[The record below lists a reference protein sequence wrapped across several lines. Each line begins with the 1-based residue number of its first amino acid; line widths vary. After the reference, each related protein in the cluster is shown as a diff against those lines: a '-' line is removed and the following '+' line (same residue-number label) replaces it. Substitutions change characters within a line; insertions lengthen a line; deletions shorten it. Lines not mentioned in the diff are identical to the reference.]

1 MRHYTNKKY
10 NTIAKYALLV
20 IAASLLMVILIF
32 RFGTLLNILGKIMQV
47 LMPVIW
53 GFVLAFL
60 LNPIM
65 KNLEKFMYKY
75 MFKKKKRSKLVRA
88 VSVTLTCIIFVTLLT
103 GLLYVVIPEL
113 VRSVTTIFENITDW
127 AAQISNWITKLFK
140 DNEELQHKL
149 QDKLSSYTNDLTALF
164 TTLQPLLENIQSGA
178 LGFLSFIKN
187 FFLGFIVS
195 IYLLASKEVLLAQI
209 KKILLANFR
218 KRTCEKVF
226 TISSQANK
234 IFSGFLIGKIIDS
247 IIIGII
253 TFILMT
259 ILDMPYVIMISV
271 IVGVTNIIPFFG
283 PFIGAIPS
291 AMLILLSSGSLK
303 ELVIFAVMILAIQQF
318 DGNILGPSILGSST
332 GLPAIW
338 VLISLFI
345 GGGLFGFAGMVLAV
359 PTCAVIYD
367 LTRTAVANKLREK
380 KLPTA
385 TEDYIGDVEH
395 LYKKPA
401 ASQKPLTLEQLAEIE
416 IPSSDEVNE
425 ANKN

>member
-60 LNPIM
+60 LNPIT
-65 KNLEKFMYKY
+65 KTLEKFMYKY

>member
-65 KNLEKFMYKY
+65 KTLEKFMYKY